1 MRPEEIVA
9 AHDALLKRAAR
20 RMQVLDDDGSLLVLD
35 GPCGPPPGFRRA
47 PRNSH
52 PWGGPPKAAEAGP
65 FESKGGGQGRAT
77 TRKRTKA

>member
-20 RMQVLDDDGSLLVLD
+20 RMQVLDDDGSLLV
-35 GPCGPPPGFRRA
+35 
-47 PRNSH
+47 
-52 PWGGPPKAAEAGP
+52 PPKAAEAGP